1 MDTAQATDQFSAILA
16 ELFADAPH
24 VKKLGYDVDGT
35 SVIVRAIFDDNN
47 GSDYSERFGDV
58 VDRLIAFEDK
68 VWDGIMPK
76 MDLRIQAAPLRRG
89 WPGGLEGM
97 AVVLLDR

>member
-24 VKKLGYDVDGT
+24 VKKLGYDAYGT

-47 GSDYSERFGDV
+47 GGDYSERLGDV
-58 VDRLIAFEDK
+58 VDRFTAFEDK
-68 VWDGIMPK
+68 VWDGIMPE
-76 MDLRIQAAPLRRG
+76 MELRMQAAPLRHG

-97 AVVLLDR
+97 TVVLDR